1 MDRNDRHTA
10 EELYRIEAEVRSD
23 SAAEFLREAI
33 ENNPDCTLTAFDEA
47 ITDE

>member
-1 MDRNDRHTA
+1 MTA
-10 EELYRIEAEVRSD
+10 RDPDHQLYRIEAEVRSD

-47 ITDE
+47 VTDE